1 MLCLES
7 EFSRRERLLKLLLS
21 SEEPLTPRE
30 IAEEL
35 DLTEKEVYR
44 DLEHVARSLKARSG
58 GSMWIEVLPPQC
70 LSCGF
75 TFSKKPWVRKSKC
88 PRCKSTHIS
97 QPRIRVGRR

>member
-1 MLCLES
+1 MES
-7 EFSRRERLLKLLLS
+7 EFSRRERLLRLLLS
-21 SEEPLTPRE
+21 SDRPLTPRE

-35 DLTEKEVYR
+35 DLSEREVYA
-44 DLEHVARSLKARSG
+44 DIEHVARSLKARSG

-75 TFSKKPWVRKSKC
+75 TFSKRPWARKSRC

-97 QPRIRVGRR
+97 PPRIRVGRR